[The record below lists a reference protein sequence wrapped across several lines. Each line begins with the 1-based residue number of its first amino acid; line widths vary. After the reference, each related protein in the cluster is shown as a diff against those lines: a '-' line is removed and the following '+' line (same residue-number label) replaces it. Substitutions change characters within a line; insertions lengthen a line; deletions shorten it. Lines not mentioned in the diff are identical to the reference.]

1 MILSIIGCLSLSNL
15 LVNVYANE
23 AEDINYGANT
33 PLLNVR

>member
-1 MILSIIGCLSLSNL
+1 MILSIIGCLSLSNS

-33 PLLNVR
+33 PLLN